1 MISMAL
7 IRIASHARQIL
18 QRIVHSSSDAREVR
32 RAQVLLWLHGGERP
46 TQVAKRTGLTRQ
58 AIYAIVQR
66 FQARKGEPVATRI
79 KDRTHPGR
87 PSSKIASARRV
98 MQELLH
104 QSPQRYRYRS
114 PVWTVPMLQV
124 QVQRRLQR
132 KISRRTIRR
141 ALHQLRYRFK
151 RPRYVL
157 ALRPTTWRQA
167 KGGSKKP

>member
-1 MISMAL
+1 MAL
-7 IRIASHARQIL
+7 IRLASRACQIL
-18 QRIVHSSSDAREVR
+18 RRIVHSSSNARQVR

-46 TQVAKRTGLTRQ
+46 TQVARRSRLTRQ

-66 FQARKGEPVATRI
+66 YRARLGHPVATRI
-79 KDRTHPGR
+79 DDDPHPGR
-87 PSSKIASARRV
+87 PPAKVTSTRRIV
-98 MQELLH
+98 QELL
-104 QSPQRYRYRS
+104 QQLPQRYRYRS

-124 QVQRRLQR
+124 QVQRRLHV

-157 ALRPTTWRQA
+157 ALRPSHWRQA
-167 KGGSKKP
+167 KGGSKKA